1 MIPLSKY
8 YKIVFKNPACG
19 NYLYNKFKVKFKKI
33 KTLITHYFIYYQ
45 ENNKIL
51 NLKKNVI
58 FHYLNSFEKREFNFL
73 FKNHKNNNKIIIKIK
88 NTEKNFNL

>member
-19 NYLYNKFKVKFKKI
+19 NYLYNKFKLKFKKI

-45 ENNKIL
+45 ENNKIFK
-51 NLKKNVI
+51 LKKKCDI
-58 FHYLNSFEKREFNFL
+58 SLLEL
-73 FKNHKNNNKIIIKIK
+73 FRK
-88 NTEKNFNL
+88 T